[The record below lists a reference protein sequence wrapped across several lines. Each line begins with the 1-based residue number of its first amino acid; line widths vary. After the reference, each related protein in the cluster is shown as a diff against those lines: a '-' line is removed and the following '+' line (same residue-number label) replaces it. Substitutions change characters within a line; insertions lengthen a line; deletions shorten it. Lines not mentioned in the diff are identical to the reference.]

1 MNSNLKYLTE
11 VEQLAVD
18 QFAKLMRDKLGRA
31 LVKMELFGS
40 KIKGNFTETS
50 DIDILII
57 ARERTF
63 DVMEA
68 VADVTARLNIEYN
81 LSLSP
86 VVFSEQEFKVNA
98 DMSSPFSLAV
108 EAEGVL
114 L

>member
-1 MNSNLKYLTE
+1 MKKDLKYLNETE
-11 VEQLAVD
+11 QFAVD
-18 QFAKLMRDKLGRA
+18 QFAKSLRAKLGRA

-40 KIKGNFTETS
+40 KIKGNFTESS

-57 ARERTF
+57 ARERTL

-68 VADVTARLNIEYN
+68 VADVTAHLNIEYN